1 MTHHMMRIAALL
13 MVVALV
19 AGCGASRSFGRG
31 QTAARTGDWDM
42 AVEEYRRA
50 VQEDPDNAA
59 YRVALTRAMLSA
71 SIAHLEQA
79 RRFEEAGQLDDALRE
94 YRRASE
100 FDPPNRQ
107 LATKVTELERKIRDS
122 IESSRPRPA
131 VPQPPRP
138 GAAPAPLA
146 NLNASVPGLKFNQ
159 ANLREILSTIGEAA
173 GVNITYE
180 RDFQERT
187 FSVQLDQVTL
197 GEALQQILSATGNF
211 YKVVNQRTILVIP
224 DNPNKRAQYDELVVQ
239 TFYLSHSDSA
249 EVAAFMNNILNI
261 PGQQANRP
269 SIIPNKTANSVT
281 ARASATMIPL
291 IERLIRSQDTPR
303 AEILVDV
310 QILEVSKS
318 RTKDFGLNLTD
329 YSITAAFSPEVD
341 PRGADFPTTP
351 PFNANT
357 VSRGI
362 SASDFYLAVP
372 SAVVRFLET
381 DSQTKVVAKTQLRGA
396 EGAQQQLNIGEDIPV
411 LSTAFT
417 PIAGGG
423 SNVNPLTSYNYRTVG
438 VKVDMTPRVT
448 YQEEIII
455 DLYVENSARGN
466 NALVAGQAIPT
477 FTTRNVKT
485 RLRLREGE
493 STLLA
498 GLLQD
503 DERKLLQGIPGI
515 VSIPVIRELFAANN
529 RTIAQTDIVMLL
541 TPRIVRTHELTPDEL
556 GPLFIGTQNNLGLTG
571 PPPLIALNEPAGA
584 PAGAAA
590 PAGVAAGAPPA
601 VAPTTIAPAPVAAPP
616 VGAAPVGGVPPG
628 IAVIPPGSSAV
639 PGTTSVPAAAVLQRA
654 ASGQIVLS
662 PPSTD
667 FRVGSGPY
675 NVPITITGASQIS
688 NVSVTVTYNPAVLR
702 MRAVAEGSFMRAGGV
717 NATFTQSPDAANGRV
732 DIAIVRAGDMT
743 GVAGTG
749 LLAALL
755 FEPVSAGQANL
766 TVTATA
772 TAPGGSPVPLQFAP
786 VPPVTV
792 R

>member
-1 MTHHMMRIAALL
+1 MTHMLRITALL
-13 MVVALV
+13 MVVALL
-19 AGCGASRSFGRG
+19 AGCGAGRSFGRG
-31 QTAARTGDWDM
+31 QNAARIGDWDA
-42 AVEEYRRA
+42 AVNEYRRA
-50 VQEDPDNAA
+50 VQQEPDNAA

-71 SIAHLEQA
+71 SVAHLEQA

-100 FDPPNRQ
+100 YDPPNRL
-107 LATKVTELERKIRDS
+107 LASKVTEIERKIRDT
-122 IESSRPRPA
+122 IEASRPRPA
-131 VPQPPRP
+131 VPQPARP
-138 GAAPAPLA
+138 GSAPAPLA
-146 NLNASVPGLKFNQ
+146 NLNATVSGLKFNQ
-159 ANLREILSTIGEAA
+159 ASLRDILNTMGDAA

-180 RDFQERT
+180 RDFQDRT
-187 FSVQLDQVTL
+187 FSVQLDMVTL
-197 GEALQQILSATGNF
+197 GDALLQVLTATGNF
-211 YKVVNQRTILVIP
+211 YKVVNQRTILIIP
-224 DNPNKRAQYDELVVQ
+224 DIPTKRAQYDDLVVQ
-239 TFYLSHSDSA
+239 TFHLSHSDSA
-249 EVAAFMNNILNI
+249 EVSAFLNNILNI

-269 SIIPNKTANSVT
+269 GIIPNKTANSVT
-281 ARASATMIPL
+281 ARASASMMPL
-291 IERLIRSQDTPR
+291 IERLVRSQDTPR

-318 RTKDFGLNLTD
+318 RTKDFGLNLSD
-329 YSITAAFSPEVD
+329 YQISGAFSPEVD
-341 PRGADFPTTP
+341 PRTAEGLTSPA
-351 PFNANT
+351 FNANT

-372 SAVVRFLET
+372 TAAVRFLET

-396 EGAQQQLNIGEDIPV
+396 EGAQQQLNIGEDIPI

-423 SNVNPLTSYNYRTVG
+423 SNVNPLTSYTYRTVG
-438 VKVDMTPRVT
+438 VKIDMTPRVT
-448 YQEEIII
+448 YQEEIIL
-455 DLYVENSARGN
+455 DLYVENSARGRDS
-466 NALVAGQAIPT
+466 AVAGQVIPS

-503 DERKLLQGIPGI
+503 DERKILQGIPGI
-515 VSIPVIRELFAANN
+515 VSIPVIRSLFAANN
-529 RTIAQTDIVMLL
+529 RTVAQTDIVMLL
-541 TPRIVRTHELTPDEL
+541 TPRIVRTHELTADDI

-571 PPPLIALNEPAGA
+571 PPPLIAINEPAGA
-584 PAGAAA
+584 APAEAGAAA
-590 PAGVAAGAPPA
+590 PAAGVQPPIAVPAPAAAA
-601 VAPTTIAPAPVAAPP
+601 VAPAA
-616 VGAAPVGGVPPG
+616 VGGVPQG

-639 PGTTSVPAAAVLQRA
+639 PGTTSVAAAAVPAQRA
-654 ASGQIVLS
+654 ASGQIVVS

-688 NVSVTVTYNPAVLR
+688 NVAVTVTYNPAVLR

-717 NATFTQSPDAANGRV
+717 NATFTQSPDPANGRV

-755 FEPVSAGQANL
+755 FEPVTAGQANL
-766 TVTATA
+766 SVTATA
-772 TAPGGSPVPLQFAP
+772 TAPGGTPVPLQFAP

>member
-1 MTHHMMRIAALL
+1 MLRIAGLL

-19 AGCGASRSFGRG
+19 AGCAASRSFGRG
-31 QTAARTGDWDM
+31 QSAARAGDWDM

-71 SIAHLEQA
+71 SVAHLDQA
-79 RRFEEAGQLDDALRE
+79 RRFEEAGRLDDALRE

-100 FDPPNRQ
+100 YDPPNRQ
-107 LATKVTELERKIRDS
+107 LAGKVTELERQIRDS
-122 IESSRPRPA
+122 IEASRPRPA

-138 GAAPAPLA
+138 GSAPAPLA

-173 GVNITYE
+173 GVNVTYE

-187 FSVQLDQVTL
+187 FSVQLEMVTL

-281 ARASATMIPL
+281 ARGSATMMPL

-329 YSITAAFSPEVD
+329 YAITGAFSPEVD

-357 VSRGI
+357 ISRGI

-448 YQEEIII
+448 YQDEVII

-571 PPPLIALNEPAGA
+571 PPPLIAVNEPAAA

-590 PAGVAAGAPPA
+590 AGALAGPA
-601 VAPTTIAPAPVAAPP
+601 PAPAPVPGPVAAPAP
-616 VGAAPVGGVPPG
+616 AATAVAPAAVGGVPPG

-639 PGTTSVPAAAVLQRA
+639 PGTTSVPAAAVPGQRA

-688 NVSVTVTYNPAVLR
+688 NIAVTVTYNPAVLR

-717 NATFTQSPDAANGRV
+717 NAAFTQSPDAANGRV

-755 FEPVSAGQANL
+755 FEPIAAGQANL

-772 TAPGGSPVPLQFAP
+772 TAPGGAPVPLQFAP